1 MRPTLHQLELFRE
14 VARQGSFT
22 QAAKKLSIAQPTV
35 SGQIKQLSQG
45 IGMPLFEKVG
55 RRLFLTEAGEVLLAS
70 CQEMFDS
77 LDRLEMAVSDL
88 QGQRRGRLNLA
99 VVTTAQ
105 YVVPR
110 LLGQFCQDY
119 PDVDVSLQVL
129 NHTQLSDRMADNR
142 DDLYVLSH
150 LPNHVDLEFEP
161 FVDNSLVVVTG
172 RSHPL
177 ALEAK
182 RTQGREKIAIRQLSN
197 QDFVMREPGSGTR
210 RAVEQHFDRHG
221 LSVQVR
227 LELSTNEAIAQAV
240 ASGLGMA
247 VLSRHCLSS
256 GITNPDLVTLEVT
269 HFPIRCQ
276 WYVAHLKAKQL
287 SVVAQSFRDRLMA
300 PENFAEPLGMVGD
313 GLAAVSNPT
322 TPISETPNLAI
333 R

>member
-22 QAAKKLSIAQPTV
+22 RAAKALSIAQPTV

-45 IGMPLFEKVG
+45 IGLPLFEKVG
-55 RRLFLTEAGEVLLAS
+55 RQLFLTEAGEVLLKS

-77 LDRLEMAVSDL
+77 LDRMEMAMADL
-88 QGQRRGRLNLA
+88 QGQRRGRLKLG

-110 LLGQFCQDY
+110 LLGEFCREY

-129 NHTQLSDRMADNR
+129 NHAQLTDRMARNC

-150 LPNHVDLEFEP
+150 LPDHVELEFEP
-161 FVDNSLVVVTG
+161 FVDNSLVVVAG

-177 ALEAK
+177 ALQAQREE
-182 RTQGREKIAIRQLSN
+182 GRKLPMRQLAN

-210 RAVEQHFDRHG
+210 RAVEQHFARHH

-247 VLSRHCLSS
+247 VLSRHCLTA
-256 GITNPDLVTLEVT
+256 GITNPDLVCLPVAY
-269 HFPIRCQ
+269 FPIRCQ

-300 PENFAEPLGMVGD
+300 PETFLGAESMVGE
-313 GLAAVSNPT
+313 GLPSAVLVSGME
-322 TPISETPNLAI
+322 ILQD
-333 R
+333 